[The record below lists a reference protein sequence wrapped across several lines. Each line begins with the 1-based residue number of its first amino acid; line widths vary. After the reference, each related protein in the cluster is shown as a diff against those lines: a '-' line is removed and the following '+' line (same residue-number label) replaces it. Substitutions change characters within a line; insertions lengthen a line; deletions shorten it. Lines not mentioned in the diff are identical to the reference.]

1 MLFILLTIYALVLW
15 GNGLWTG
22 GFAFSELGGFSS
34 FWFFDK
40 LGANIPIQS
49 IIAFVLVVLQGFFLN
64 WMTNNYK
71 ISREPNYIVGLSY
84 ILLMSS
90 SKQFIQLSPMLL
102 ANTFVLLGIWEM
114 LKSAKQKEVLG
125 YWFNAGFWFAVGSF
139 FYFSTVVYIV
149 LALIALILLRGF
161 NLNDL
166 VGLLSGVFV
175 VYFLTGVYWFWF
187 DSFGL
192 FMQKQVHHQFLF
204 LNFTGKLNLTEI
216 VQGVVFGLI
225 ALWAIASYST
235 INTKTVLSVKQFQRL
250 FYWALLVSILSLFN
264 QGVLVFNHLII
275 LIVPLSVLLGLSL
288 FELKNK
294 FLAEFIHVVLF
305 LAVIATQYQHI
316 FFK

>member
-1 MLFILLTIYALVLW
+1 MLFILLIIYALILW

-22 GFAFSELGGFSS
+22 GLAFSELGGFAS

-40 LGANIPIQS
+40 LGTNITLQS
-49 IIAFVLVVLQGFFLN
+49 LIAFALVVLQGFFLN
-64 WMTNNYK
+64 WMTNYYK

-102 ANTFVLLGIWEM
+102 ANTFVLLGIWEI
-114 LKSAKQKEVLG
+114 LKSAKQKDVLG
-125 YWFNAGFWFAVGSF
+125 YWFNAGFWFALGGF
-139 FYFSTVVYIV
+139 FYFSIVVYLV
-149 LALIALILLRGF
+149 LALIALILLRGL
-161 NLNDL
+161 NINDL

-192 FMQKQVHHQFLF
+192 FIQKQVHNQFIF
-204 LNFTGKLNLTEI
+204 LNFTGKLTLTEI
-216 VQGVVFGLI
+216 VQGVVFGFI
-225 ALWAIASYST
+225 ALWGIANYST
-235 INTKTVLSVKQFQRL
+235 IHSKTILSVKQFQRL

-264 QGVLVFNHLII
+264 QNILVFNHLMI

-294 FLAEFIHVVLF
+294 FLAELIHVVLF
-305 LAVIATQYQHI
+305 LAVIATQYQHV